1 LGRRIVAALAQGAFG
16 VFNMRVCANS
26 SCVAFGHIVYSLATR
41 CPLCKWDLRA
51 TASAKP
57 AQSIPQQTNQS
68 SSPAR

>member
-1 LGRRIVAALAQGAFG
+1 
-16 VFNMRVCANS
+16 MRVCANS